1 MMILF
6 LDAQN
11 SIIELYNEE
20 GVVRIP
26 FQDAGQLYN
35 YIEENQNILYITNAV
50 QTTPIEVV
58 NMIKSMGIVVQDD
71 LFVDTG
77 VRYLRSPFQGTI
89 YINEFLKFE
98 GEFDIKLIDEA
109 MAQTIKTNQLLQ
121 QLIKNKKIEVIGE
134 RRRGKLM
141 MKYKSSQEQK
151 LSKQAEIDAG
161 LDSIIVKTSV
171 ASAVEN
177 GVQNDE
183 HQGAEEIDIMGA
195 GHISD
200 AGGVG
205 TMSELMTEIE
215 GL

>member
-77 VRYLRSPFQGTI
+77 VKYLRSPFQGTI